1 MEAPQM
7 RSKLLAPAALMLS
20 VLSIA
25 ATPIAAGAQP
35 YDHDRRDR
43 DHAPRHKVWVCKDP
57 HRAANTGTVVGV
69 CCNIFG
75 EGFPPKFVNDFTWGK
90 ERYTFEK
97 VLQDIDNWKK
107 FKGQHITQT
116 EINNL
121 EILYKQST

>member
-57 HRAANTGTVVGV
+57 HRAANTGTVVGALGGALV
-69 CCNIFG
+69 GSAIAGHGDKLGGALIGGGVGAVAGHQIAKQNA
-75 EGFPPKFVNDFTWGK
+75 KGK
-90 ERYTFEK
+90 CHWEWRR
-97 VLQDIDNWKK
+97 
-107 FKGQHITQT
+107 
-116 EINNL
+116 
-121 EILYKQST
+121 